1 MTDAAD
7 PDGGGSATSPV
18 HTGRVMPSVRAAS
31 PLRMTRTTEESTAA
45 GIYGVIVAS
54 SVMAAA
60 HAETAVAVD
69 LAVLVTLVIYWGAER
84 YARVVAQR
92 IHDGHRPDRSQLLR
106 QLTTGW
112 AMVSAST
119 VPLVVLLVVRLL
131 GADLTVAILSALS
144 CSTVLLAVAGWE
156 IGRNGTLSPGERLAS
171 AATAAAF
178 GVALILLKML
188 LH

>member
-1 MTDAAD
+1 MTNAAD
-7 PDGGGSATSPV
+7 PGEGGSATNPV
-18 HTGRVMPSVRAAS
+18 HTGRVMSSVRNTI
-31 PLRMTRTTEESTAA
+31 PLRMTRATEENTAA

-60 HAETAVAVD
+60 HAETAIAVD

-92 IHDGHRPDRSQLLR
+92 IHDGHRPDRSQLRR

-112 AMVSAST
+112 TMVSATT
-119 VPLVVLLVVRLL
+119 VPLVVLLIVRLL
-131 GADLTVAILSALS
+131 GAGLNVAILSALA
-144 CSTVLLAVAGWE
+144 CSTVLLSIAGWE
-156 IGRNGTLSPGERLAS
+156 IGRDGRLSRGERFAS
-171 AATAAAF
+171 AAIAAAF